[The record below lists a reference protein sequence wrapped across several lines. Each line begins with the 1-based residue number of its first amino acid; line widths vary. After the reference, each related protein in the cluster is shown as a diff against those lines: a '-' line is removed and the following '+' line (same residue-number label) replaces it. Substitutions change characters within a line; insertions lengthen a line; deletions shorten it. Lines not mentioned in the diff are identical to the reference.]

1 MSQQKSKRILGLLSI
16 CIMLHHLG
24 QRISAPWVPALYR
37 RHGLELFVPIG
48 YLLVS
53 FFFFCSGYGLIKSMR
68 SKENY
73 FKGFLV
79 RRLNRILMIFVF
91 TEIIW
96 FIART
101 SRGVLGLP
109 LNPYSWFIYAIISFY
124 VGFFLIYRKEN
135 RFSFWLMAAWILAY
149 TLICYL
155 LVAGNWWYN
164 AAPAFLLGIFIADH
178 EPRRDTGT
186 NADTAAADTV
196 RPIGKTI
203 LISAVLCL
211 LTFFLS
217 ENADRFYQAA
227 GMHHYAL
234 LNLIKVLLQAVA
246 SCSFSLL
253 LYTFAVRTGA
263 DTADTAGMSADSKGS
278 RPRRILDFYGS
289 MTLEFYLIHGLF
301 VHLFS
306 HHFIDD
312 STPPVLYIPNMPL
325 NVLAVFALSTA
336 SAFGLKKL
344 ADLITAWYRRSEGL
358 QRFLH
363 SMKKAGIVLLAIA
376 VVFTVF
382 MGVRRAQR
390 TRSAE
395 AKYEEFRA
403 ENITMVNAGG
413 REVAVYTGSSGTDG
427 KAGGEAP
434 AIVFFS
440 SDSLPGAT
448 LHLKPLADLLAKD
461 YRVIVI
467 DYPGTGY
474 SPDTDGERSA
484 DFYADL
490 VKETLDEM
498 GINDN
503 IVIAAHLLSG
513 LYAYRYIE
521 KYPEGIRGFVGVD
534 AVVPEVGPH
543 YLGGGYSSVDEY
555 KWYLDRY
562 AGAERRSQ
570 EFLVRTGF
578 IAAQMPFYEAMYPTK
593 SMEPYIPVLEKIY
606 VENYHR
612 GAHLEEYR
620 KAYDNCMAVMDFRLP
635 ENLPAMFLL
644 SSYIRNA
651 NPYSVNWLTEYNRI
665 ITDKEKQ
672 YVSVMNGDPYRI
684 YYDPKFMKQ
693 KIDEFL
699 E

>member
-101 SRGVLGLP
+101 SRDVLGLP

-135 RFSFWLMAAWILAY
+135 RYSFWLMAAWILAY
-149 TLICYL
+149 SVICYL

-178 EPRRDTGT
+178 EPRTDDGT
-186 NADTAAADTV
+186 NAETPSGNP
-196 RPIGKTI
+196 RKTI

-217 ENADRFYQAA
+217 ENGNGIYQAS
-227 GMHHYAL
+227 GMRHYGVM
-234 LNLIKVLLQAVA
+234 NLIIVLLQAVA

-253 LYTFAVRTGA
+253 LYTFAARTGS
-263 DTADTAGMSADSKGS
+263 DTADTAGMPADSKGS
-278 RPRRILDFYGS
+278 LPRRILDFYGS

-376 VVFTVF
+376 AVFTVF
-382 MGVRRAQR
+382 MGVRRAQL
-390 TRSAE
+390 TRNAE

-403 ENITMVNAGG
+403 ENITMVNAGS
-413 REVAVYTGSSGTDG
+413 REVAVYTGSSET
-427 KAGGEAP
+427 AGEAGAEAP

-490 VKETLDEM
+490 VKATLDEM

-503 IVIAAHLLSG
+503 IVLAAHLLSG

-543 YLGGGYSSVDEY
+543 YLGGGYSSIDEY

-562 AGAERRSQ
+562 AGAEGRSQ